1 VRPLLIRGGRVIDP
15 ANGLDGTADVL
26 LDDGRVAAVGPRL
39 SGDGAEVLDAA
50 GCVVAPGL
58 VDVHVHLREPGRE
71 DVETIA
77 TGARAAVAGGFTS
90 VCAMPNTDPV
100 TDNQAAVGFIVSQ
113 ARKAG
118 TARVYPIGAVSLG
131 SRGEQLAEFG
141 ELVGAGAV
149 AVSDDGRPVATAHLM
164 RTALEY
170 ALTFGIPVIDHCED
184 TSLSA
189 GGAMHEGLVSTRL
202 GLKGIPR
209 AAEDVIVARDIELAA
224 LTGGHVH
231 LAHCSTAGAVALVR
245 EAKARGVRV
254 TAEATP
260 HHLALTD
267 RACEGYDTH
276 AKMNPPLRESADVA
290 ALRAGLADG
299 TVDCIATDHAPHPYD
314 AKEQEFDNAPFGV
327 VGLETALGV
336 ALTDLVGGGALTL
349 PALVRCL
356 TSRPAEIAHLP
367 AGTLSPG
374 AAADVVVFD
383 PAAEWTVDPARFFSK
398 SRNTPFAG
406 RRLKGVVRWTVVGG
420 RIVHRRGD
428 APGSPAGP

>member
-1 VRPLLIRGGRVIDP
+1 VRAVLIRGGRVIDP
-15 ANGLDGTADVL
+15 ASGHDAVADVL
-26 LDDGRVAAVGPRL
+26 LADGKVEAVGPRL
-39 SGDGAEVLDAA
+39 AREGAEVLDAE

-77 TGARAAVAGGFTS
+77 TGARAAVAGGFTT

-100 TDNQAAVGFIVSQ
+100 TDNQAAVGFIVAQ
-113 ARKAG
+113 ARRAA
-118 TARVYPIGAVSLG
+118 TARVHPIGAVSLG
-131 SRGEQLAEFG
+131 QKGEQLAEFG

-170 ALTFGIPVIDHCED
+170 ALSFGIPVIDHCED
-184 TSLSA
+184 LSLSA

-209 AAEDVIVARDIELAA
+209 SAEDVIVSRDIALAE

-231 LAHCSTAGAVALVR
+231 LAHVSTAGAVAMIR
-245 EAKARGVRV
+245 AAKARGVRV

-267 RACEGYDTH
+267 AACEGYDTH
-276 AKMNPPLRESADVA
+276 AKMNPPLRESGDVA

-299 TVDCIATDHAPHPYD
+299 TIDCIATDHAPHHYD
-314 AKEQEFDNAPFGV
+314 AKEQEFDHAPFGV
-327 VGLETALGV
+327 VGLETALGI
-336 ALTDLVGGGALTL
+336 AITELVDGGALTL
-349 PALVRCL
+349 PAMLRCL
-356 TSRPAEIAHLP
+356 TSRPAEIAHLA
-367 AGTLSPG
+367 AGTLARG
-374 AAADVVVFD
+374 TAADVVVFD
-383 PAAEWTVDPARFFSK
+383 PAAAWTVDPARFFSK

-406 RRLKGVVRWTVVGG
+406 RVLKGEVRWTLVGG
-420 RIVHRRGD
+420 EIVHRRGD
-428 APGSPAGP
+428 VPAAR

>member
-1 VRPLLIRGGRVIDP
+1 VRPILIRGGRVLDP
-15 ANGLDGTADVL
+15 AGGVDRAADVL
-26 LDDGRVAAVGPRL
+26 LVDGVVAGVGPKL
-39 SGDGAEVLDAA
+39 AHAEAEVLDAV

-58 VDVHVHLREPGRE
+58 VDLHVHLREPGRE

-77 TGARAAVAGGFTS
+77 TGARAAAAGGFTS

-100 TDNQAAVGFIVSQ
+100 TDNQAAVGFIVAQ
-113 ARKAG
+113 ARRAG
-118 TARVYPIGAVSLG
+118 SARVYPIGAVSLG
-131 SRGEQLAEFG
+131 QRGEQLAEFG

-149 AVSDDGRPVATAHLM
+149 AVSDDGHPVATSHLM

-170 ALTFGIPVIDHCED
+170 ARTFGIPVIDHCED
-184 TSLSA
+184 RSLSA

-209 AAEDVIVARDIELAA
+209 TAEDVIVARDIALAA

-231 LAHCSTAGAVALVR
+231 LAHCSTAGAVAMVR

-267 RACEGYDTH
+267 EACAAYDTN
-276 AKMNPPLRESADVA
+276 AKMNPPLRERADVE
-290 ALRAGLADG
+290 ALRSGLADG
-299 TVDCIATDHAPHPYD
+299 TIDCIATDHAPHHYD

-336 ALTDLVGGGALTL
+336 AITELVETGVLTL

-356 TSRPAEIAHLP
+356 TSRPAEIARLP
-367 AGTLSPG
+367 AGTLAPG
-374 AAADVVVFD
+374 AAADAVVFD
-383 PAAEWTVDPARFFSK
+383 PAAAWTVDPARFYSK

-406 RRLKGVVRWTVVGG
+406 RRLTGVVRWTIVGG
-420 RIVHRRGD
+420 VVVHGRAVA
-428 APGSPAGP
+428 APAR

>member
-1 VRPLLIRGGRVIDP
+1 
-15 ANGLDGTADVL
+15 
-26 LDDGRVAAVGPRL
+26 
-39 SGDGAEVLDAA
+39 
-50 GCVVAPGL
+50 
-58 VDVHVHLREPGRE
+58 
-71 DVETIA
+71 
-77 TGARAAVAGGFTS
+77 
-90 VCAMPNTDPV
+90 MPNTDPV

-113 ARKAG
+113 ARRAA

-131 SRGEQLAEFG
+131 QKGEQLAELG

-149 AVSDDGRPVATAHLM
+149 AVSDDGHPVATSHLM

-170 ALTFGIPVIDHCED
+170 ALSFGIPVIDHCED
-184 TSLSA
+184 VSLSA

-209 AAEDVIVARDIELAA
+209 AAEDVIVARDLQLAE

-231 LAHCSTAGAVALVR
+231 LAHVSTAGAVAMIR
-245 EAKARGVRV
+245 SAKARGVSV

-267 RACEGYDTH
+267 AACEGYDTS
-276 AKMNPPLRESADVA
+276 AKMNPPLREAHDVA

-299 TVDCIATDHAPHPYD
+299 TIDCIATDHAPHHYD

-327 VGLETALGV
+327 IGLETALGV
-336 ALTDLVGGGALTL
+336 AITELVGSGVLTL

-356 TSRPAEIAHLP
+356 STRPAEVAHLP
-367 AGTLSPG
+367 GGTLARG

-383 PAAEWTVDPARFFSK
+383 PAAAWTVDPARFYSK

-406 RRLKGVVRWTVVGG
+406 RTLRGLVRWTVVGG
-420 RIVHRRGD
+420 VVVHRHE
-428 APGSPAGP
+428 SPAGAA

>member
-1 VRPLLIRGGRVIDP
+1 VKPLLIRGGRVIDP
-15 ANGLDGTADVL
+15 ASGADGPAEVL
-26 LDDGRVAAVGPRL
+26 LADGKVAAVGKSLKPRA
-39 SGDGAEVLDAA
+39 DAEVLDAT
-50 GCVVAPGL
+50 GCVVAPGF

-113 ARKAG
+113 ARRAG

-131 SRGEQLAEFG
+131 QKGEQLAEFG

-149 AVSDDGRPVATAHLM
+149 AVSDDGHPVATSHLM

-170 ALTFGIPVIDHCED
+170 ALSFGIPVIDHCED
-184 TSLSA
+184 VSLSA

-209 AAEDVIVARDIELAA
+209 AAEDVIVARDLQLAE

-231 LAHCSTAGAVALVR
+231 LAHVSTAGAVEMIRA
-245 EAKARGVRV
+245 AKARGVRV

-267 RACEGYDTH
+267 AACEGYDTH
-276 AKMNPPLRESADVA
+276 AKMNPPLREARDVA
-290 ALRAGLADG
+290 ALRAALADG
-299 TVDCIATDHAPHPYD
+299 TIDCIATDHAPHHYD

-327 VGLETALGV
+327 IGLETALGV
-336 ALTDLVGGGALTL
+336 AVTELVDGGVLTL

-356 TSRPAEIAHLP
+356 STRPAQIAHL
-367 AGTLSPG
+367 AGGTLAAG
-374 AAADVVVFD
+374 APADVVVFD
-383 PAAEWTVDPARFFSK
+383 PAAAWTVEPMRFYSK

-406 RRLKGVVRWTVVGG
+406 RALRGQVRWTIVGG
-420 RIVHRRGD
+420 VVVHRHDG
-428 APGSPAGP
+428 PAGAA